1 MISGASHLEFP
12 AVDEASV
19 GLELVLMRAKP

>member
-12 AVDEASV
+12 VVGEATV
-19 GLELVLMRAKP
+19 RLELVFTGAIP